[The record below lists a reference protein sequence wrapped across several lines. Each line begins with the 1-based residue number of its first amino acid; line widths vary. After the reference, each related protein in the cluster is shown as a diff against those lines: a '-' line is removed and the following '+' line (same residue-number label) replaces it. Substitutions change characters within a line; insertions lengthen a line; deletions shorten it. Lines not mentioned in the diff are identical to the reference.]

1 MSFKNDVFYT
11 SPFSNQPNQAT
22 YNFCRDIVVLHGE
35 KSYPGS
41 NTLIPIFFTGA
52 TNTFYYRSSP
62 YDVSTNSF
70 VGAPKP
76 KSGDFLGI
84 QLPDYGGNTYNLNYP
99 TTLMDLGPRNYY
111 MQELV
116 MSDDYDGYVINK
128 LRSTTFSNVYDLLN
142 VFILIRLVT
151 DSVQS
156 GFISSYFTR
165 DNLMIDGDYAQA
177 ISVNSEIGVAPF
189 DPLSYPDNPPPQQ
202 SPIYINTLND
212 GTKTV
217 FGIFFS
223 SDTQTRDFL
232 SPKRTIIN
240 PTGSITN
247 VCTFNNF
254 NVFTQKVPFYQWN
267 IKQNTVV
274 DSIFGSQDNEWY
286 SNTILGNGFF
296 NYEYQLMDRINSNSR
311 YFRTNS
317 VQQDSFKGYIY
328 SVDNNGEISPSVSHW
343 VQNNPVGRSV
353 SVGAPYHFYF
363 GLKRGK
369 SAFDRFATKWIDT
382 NIIEL

>member
-1 MSFKNDVFYT
+1 
-11 SPFSNQPNQAT
+11 
-22 YNFCRDIVVLHGE
+22 
-35 KSYPGS
+35 
-41 NTLIPIFFTGA
+41 
-52 TNTFYYRSSP
+52 
-62 YDVSTNSF
+62 
-70 VGAPKP
+70 
-76 KSGDFLGI
+76 
-84 QLPDYGGNTYNLNYP
+84 
-99 TTLMDLGPRNYY
+99 MDLGPRNYY

-343 VQNNPVGRSV
+343 EQNNPVGRSI